1 MNSNHVDKPTTI
13 TAAEFVEGYYDL
25 KIKRKECSVFRDED
39 YQGEIADIFP
49 YYIGSKDLV
58 VVYSDG
64 LSELS
69 YVTGEEQL
77 TVEWLAQPATTDRDD
92 STPLLPQTVRDGD
105 ATLLGS
111 KSIISPSE
119 FLSGEYAYRIAC
131 DECQVTCFGQR
142 IRTLSKRDD
151 KGNYMIWP
159 LNNNEVSGMAH
170 DDDKLIVTWFPHTED
185 EWHEVGVRLERD
197 AAAHAEFVEGWHEAE
212 IARLTAEVE
221 RLQAALKPF
230 ADMFKRYQQLDY
242 GAGFGEWFWIEAESR
257 DITEWFSK
265 AAANCEPD
273 HR

>member
-92 STPLLPQTVRDGD
+92 AEAEIKRLQAAYDQKV
-105 ATLLGS
+105 
-111 KSIISPSE
+111 KE
-119 FLSGEYAYRIAC
+119 F
-131 DECQVTCFGQR
+131 
-142 IRTLSKRDD
+142 DD
-151 KGNYMIWP
+151 YEWYK
-159 LNNNEVSGMAH
+159 E
-170 DDDKLIVTWFPHTED
+170 DKLTE
-185 EWHEVGVRLERD
+185 
-197 AAAHAEFVEGWHEAE
+197 ASAE
-212 IARLTAEVE
+212 IARLTAEVA
-221 RLQAALKPF
+221 RLRKALEPF
-230 ADMFKRYQQLDY
+230 ARAFENVTELDDNDSIVDDVMLEVWKV
-242 GAGFGEWFWIEAESR
+242 G
-257 DITEWFSK
+257 DITAGDLIRAK
-265 AAANCEPD
+265 IALANSEPD